1 MEELSLLNELGFES
15 HVSIGATV
23 VLLSFIIKTLYTEHM
38 QRFMRDAWGFISRKF
53 SQHQSN
59 TPPSL
64 YEMMPVRAQRW
75 FDTFEMTWGYTVVL
89 VCLAYELY
97 IIYWATK
104 PEFWLLPLDMQLK
117 LVGMFCLFVLFK
129 FTALK
134 SSNRILHRKLE
145 RG

>member
-1 MEELSLLNELGFES
+1 
-15 HVSIGATV
+15 
-23 VLLSFIIKTLYTEHM
+23 
-38 QRFMRDAWGFISRKF
+38 
-53 SQHQSN
+53 
-59 TPPSL
+59 
-64 YEMMPVRAQRW
+64 
-75 FDTFEMTWGYTVVL
+75 MTWGYTVVL

-97 IIYWATK
+97 IIYWTTK

-117 LVGMFCLFVLFK
+117 LAGMFCLFVLFK